1 MTTSRITRALA
12 ALVVA
17 GALGSCAAEAEPAA
31 SGDRGRK
38 GKAAQVKGDHR
49 KPGTK
54 PGAAGSGK
62 AKPASNRETGPGSNA
77 SAAAGATENKH
88 GNTSTVTQPA
98 ARPSCTEDPSGDTD
112 SAGAAPAYADL
123 TGGCLRLDGSRVRL
137 EADAGAPVPAR
148 MPDRDTQMSYG
159 FELTRPDGS
168 TAYAYAQADP
178 GGWKAYLS
186 RGQGR
191 RQIAPPV
198 VEGDRLTLFLPLSE
212 LGSAQ
217 RIQWALESSWL
228 RSSLVSTSY
237 AFDGSPDGGSARF
250 DR

>member
-17 GALGSCAAEAEPAA
+17 GALVSCAAEAEPAA

-54 PGAAGSGK
+54 PGARSGK
-62 AKPASNRETGPGSNA
+62 SRPASKRETGPGSNA
-77 SAAAGATENKH
+77 SAPAGATENKH
-88 GNTSTVTQPA
+88 GNSPTVTQPA

-112 SAGAAPAYADL
+112 SAGSAPAYADL
-123 TGGCLRLDGSRVRL
+123 TGGCLRLDGSQVRL
-137 EADAGAPVPAR
+137 EAGAGAPVPAR
-148 MPDRDTQMSYG
+148 MPDRDTQLSYG

-168 TAYAYAQADP
+168 TVYAYAQADP
-178 GGWKAYLS
+178 QGWKAYLS

-191 RQIAPPV
+191 RQIAPPA
-198 VEGDRLTLFLPLSE
+198 VEGDRLTISLPLSE
-212 LGSAQ
+212 LGSAR

-228 RSSLVSTSY
+228 KSTLVSTSY